1 MKQIHLYVTL
11 VLLFFSSISFCQQ
24 KKLDSLIQA
33 TYATSDS
40 LNIDVA
46 ADLVY
51 ELSLQEKFTEA
62 LIYCDTLIQISK
74 KIKYD
79 KGVGQLHNEKAAIYN
94 QTDKLYDALTCFDQ
108 AALYFG
114 RIKYNRGLAI
124 IQNNKAVIEQRLG
137 NPEKSI
143 THLLEANLYYEK
155 LKDSISL
162 ATTINNI
169 GNVYGDLN
177 DFDAAKKYYYQ
188 SLQLKRKT
196 NSNTVGATLNNLA
209 LIYIKEK
216 KLDSALVLL
225 DESLLVNKRDND
237 SHGIS
242 EAYSALG
249 QISFIKKDY
258 ENAKKYYESA
268 LFLGGKVAYR
278 QRLIRA
284 KLSLG
289 EIAIKTKKFKEAEKY
304 ISTARKES
312 KKLNSTPLLL
322 HSYDLSSV
330 LDSAR
335 GDYLSAYKWQKEH
348 KNLFNEHILK
358 ETSDKI
364 DLVKKRVENE
374 KKRQALL
381 DEQKRAEREVKEEL
395 LMQKIYTYIAIAAF
409 AVAIVFIIGIVKS
422 RLQRAKYI
430 KELNESNQVKNK
442 LFSIVSH
449 DLKNEIHG
457 LDNTLNLLKDDV
469 ISESEFREIIPLL
482 STSAH
487 QTSLLL
493 TNLLN
498 WSKSQMNELKA
509 NPKTFDFSRIVKD
522 KFVFFA
528 PKASNKGIELINN
541 MTENITVYADEDMC
555 TIVTQNLIANA
566 IKFCNSGDTITIY
579 NKKIENNIKIYF
591 EDTGIGISE
600 ENLTKL
606 FSEEHLTT
614 KGTNNETGTGLGL
627 KICKELISLNQG
639 NLEVKSTYGQGS
651 TFCITLPK
659 TSVG

>member
-1 MKQIHLYVTL
+1 MKYLYRQVLL
-11 VLLFFSSISFCQQ
+11 VLLLFSTISFSQQ
-24 KKLDSLIQA
+24 KKLDSLLRI
-33 TYATSDS
+33 TNDISDS
-40 LNIDVA
+40 LHIDLS
-46 ADLVY
+46 ADLIY
-51 ELSLQEKFTEA
+51 ELSLQEQFSEGLK
-62 LIYCDTLIQISK
+62 YCDTLIKIAK
-74 KIKYD
+74 NIKYD
-79 KGVGQLHNEKAAIYN
+79 KGVGQLHNEKASIYN

-114 RIKYNRGLAI
+114 RIKYDRGLAI
-124 IQNNKAVIEQRLG
+124 IQNNKAVIQQRLG

-155 LKDSISL
+155 LKDSASL

-177 DFDAAKKYYYQ
+177 DFDAAKKYYYE
-188 SLQLKRKT
+188 SLELKRKT
-196 NSNTVGATLNNLA
+196 NSNTIGATLNNLA
-209 LIYIKEK
+209 LIYIKEN

-225 DESLLVNKRDND
+225 DESLIVNKRDND

-258 ENAKKYYESA
+258 QNAKKYYESA
-268 LFLGGKVAYR
+268 LFLGGKVAYK
-278 QRLIRA
+278 QRLIRT

-289 EIAIKTKKFKEAEKY
+289 EIAIKTRKFKEAEKY
-304 ISTARKES
+304 ISTARSEANL
-312 KKLNSTPLLL
+312 LNSTPLLL
-322 HSYDLSSV
+322 HSYDLSSI
-330 LDSAR
+330 LDSSR
-335 GDYLSAYKWQKEH
+335 GDYLSAYKWQKEY

-358 ETSDKI
+358 ETSNKI

-374 KKRQALL
+374 KRQQALL
-381 DEQKRAEREVKEEL
+381 DKQKIAERAVKEEL
-395 LMQKIYTYIAIAAF
+395 FKQKIYTYIAIAAF
-409 AVAIVFIIGIVKS
+409 AVAIIFIIGIIKS

-457 LDNTLNLLKDDV
+457 LDNTLNLLKSDV
-469 ISESEFREIIPLL
+469 ITEKEFKEIIPLL

-498 WSKSQMNELKA
+498 WSKSQMNQLKA
-509 NPKTFDFSRIVKD
+509 NPKTFDFSLVVQD
-522 KFVFFA
+522 KFVFFT
-528 PKASNKGIELINN
+528 PKASKKGIQLINK
-541 MTENITVYADEDMC
+541 MTEDTQVYADKDMC
-555 TIVTQNLIANA
+555 AIVTQNLIANA

-579 NKKIENNIKIYF
+579 NNEEENAIKIYF

-600 ENLTKL
+600 ENLAKL
-606 FSEEHLTT
+606 FLDINLTT

-627 KICKELISLNQG
+627 KICKELILLNRG
-639 NLEVKSTYGQGS
+639 TLDVNSTFGKGS

-659 TSVG
+659 RKVI